1 MTADNTPVVGR
12 FAPTPSGFLHLGN
25 VFCSLLAWLSART
38 GQTLLLN
45 RRGQRVHGG
54 DLDTLARQYARG
66 GLRVVDDGTG
76 PAELAWQGVLAN
88 LHRIAGSDPGRS
100 N

>member
-1 MTADNTPVVGR
+1 LPEGSWLEIVDSADNSVR
-12 FAPTPSGFLHLGN
+12 RAK
-25 VFCSLLAWLSART
+25 LAWVSVKT

-45 RRGQRVHGG
+45 RRGQRVNGG

-66 GLRVVDDGTG
+66 SLRVVDDATG
-76 PAELAWQGVLAN
+76 PAESAWQGVLAN

-100 N
+100 G